1 MLNLS
6 RSPSRFSERETQKH
20 CDAEHALYRSFW
32 DAEGSLHRGV
42 FDDPEEPGSG
52 SILRDGFLRASSRLN
67 AIMLENS
74 GIDGTAR
81 ALSPGCGNGNTATCR
96 CCSMVARVAGI
107 DLSSVG
113 IANAIETLEDGLGL
127 ARAWSSPRLQPPN
140 PAGPACPSA
149 PQLVLPLPDD
159 R

>member
-6 RSPSRFSERETQKH
+6 RSPSRFSERETQKY
-20 CDAEHALYRSFW
+20 CDAEDALYRSFW
-32 DAEGSLHRGV
+32 DAEGSLYRGV

-52 SILRDGFLRASSRLN
+52 SILRDGFLRASSRRN

-96 CCSMVARVAGI
+96 CCSTVAHVAGFN
-107 DLSSVG
+107 LSGVR
-113 IANAIETLEDGLGL
+113 IANAVESLADGPGL
-127 ARAWSSPRLQPPN
+127 ARAWSSPRLEPPN
-140 PAGPACPSA
+140 PAGPACPFT
-149 PQLVLPLPDD
+149 PQLLLPPPDD